1 MANKLTSVTA
11 VQTGR
16 RFGATRGEFALLM
29 TVTVVLGLVV
39 PAGGLLAAFG
49 SLLTGVRDD
58 RRRVRALFIV
68 GLGMLV
74 LQVAFVAVALW
85 GPVQV
90 CNSTNGSPETCQT
103 YWPWEG

>member
-1 MANKLTSVTA
+1 MTA

-90 CNSTNGSPETCQT
+90 CNSTNGGPETCQT

>member
-1 MANKLTSVTA
+1 MTA
-11 VQTGR
+11 LHAGR

-49 SLLTGVRDD
+49 SLLTGVRND

-68 GLGMLV
+68 GLSMLV
-74 LQVAFVAVALW
+74 LQVAFVAFSLW
-85 GPVQV
+85 GPTQV
-90 CNSTNGSPETCQT
+90 CVSTNGGPETCQT
-103 YWPWEG
+103 YWP